1 MTQPILLNTIKQ
13 GVWIDNS
20 LPLLKEKISQQFQ
33 LSPAHSAIKVTNHL
47 AQRMALIYGLS
58 LKQKRQQTSID
69 QIQLKNTTYFATLF
83 HSNDFYPLLTGLLKL
98 QYQAMEID
106 WENAVLVSKILN
118 YEMKQGSKVLLE
130 LGVFSS

>member
-20 LPLLKEKISQQFQ
+20 LPLLKEKISRQFQ
-33 LSPAHSAIKVTNHL
+33 WSPTHSSIKVTNHL

-58 LKQKRQQTSID
+58 LKQQRKQAFIN

-83 HSNDFYPLLTGLLKL
+83 HNDDFYPLLTGLLKL
-98 QYQAMEID
+98 QYQAIKID
-106 WENAVLVSKILN
+106 WENAVMVSKILN

-130 LGVFSS
+130 LDTFF